1 MSGVTLAVV
10 RADEP
15 DLLRHREL
23 GPIKA
28 MNNSAWQA
36 ARSRAALGDL
46 RVHDLRHT
54 VGMRL
59 REAGV
64 SESTRRD
71 VLWHSNRSVTNHY
84 SMAQIRELHEA
95 LEKITQPTNGWN
107 KSLQALKAE
116 HALRKAGTRT

>member
-1 MSGVTLAVV
+1 
-10 RADEP
+10 
-15 DLLRHREL
+15 
-23 GPIKA
+23 

-116 HALRKAGTRT
+116 HAVRKAGTRT